1 MNRLLRPFRNFRFP
15 ALVLASF
22 SLSGCGLTAAQ
33 ITKDASAVVQ
43 AMALASQ
50 YLADGANW
58 LSFVE
63 GLLPALPDSAAKS
76 ELGAAIEQGRTD
88 LLDAS
93 KLTAKGGLTQ
103 EEIDAA
109 YKDFS
114 ATAAII
120 ADIAQRAGLP
130 NGTAL
135 KLRTPNASEP
145 TPPPFPLPLC
155 VTNFKGHDQ

>member
-1 MNRLLRPFRNFRFP
+1 MTRLQCFL
-15 ALVLASF
+15 AVLALSL
-22 SLSGCGLTAAQ
+22 LSGCGLTAAQ
-33 ITKDASAVVQ
+33 ITKDANAVVQ

-58 LSFVE
+58 LSFVA
-63 GLLPALPDSAAKS
+63 GLLPALPDSSARS
-76 ELGAAIEQGRTD
+76 ELSAAIEQGRTD

-93 KLTAKGGLTQ
+93 KITAKGGLTR

-109 YKDFS
+109 YKDFR

-120 ADIAQRAGLP
+120 AQIAQRTGLP

-135 KLRTPNASEP
+135 KLRAPSASEP
-145 TPPPFPLPLC
+145 TLAAFPLPLC